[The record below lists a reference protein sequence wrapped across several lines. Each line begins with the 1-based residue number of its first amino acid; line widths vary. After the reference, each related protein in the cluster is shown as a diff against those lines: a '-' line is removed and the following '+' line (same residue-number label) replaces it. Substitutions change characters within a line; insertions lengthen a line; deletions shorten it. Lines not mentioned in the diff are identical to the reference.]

1 VNAGPAWRWDT
12 LKSFEVQLDYGVAV
26 PRGERVLG
34 GANAGSDRRR
44 IIQLTTAELRRPG
57 AISP

>member
-12 LKSFEVQLDYGVAV
+12 LKSFEVQLDYGVAE

-34 GANAGSDRRR
+34 GANAALIGDGSFSS
-44 IIQLTTAELRRPG
+44 RPL
-57 AISP
+57 S